1 MSKSAFVAIIG
12 RPSSGKSTLLNT
24 LCGEKVSITSRVPQ
38 TTRNKIR
45 GIVNDPRGQLVFL
58 DTPGYHRSERKFN
71 LYLRQLAESTLE
83 ESDVV
88 LYVADLS
95 RPPGAE
101 ENDVLELLAATQ
113 LPRICALN
121 KADLERTFESRYREL
136 LAEKVPDMKPHALS
150 ALNGDGTGP
159 LLDALFAAAPEGAPF
174 YEADYYTD
182 QAPEFRIAEIIREKA
197 IARTQQ
203 EVPHALFVEIADME
217 MRPGRGTAAGG
228 GPDAGLSM
236 AGDTAPGEDELP
248 AEWRTE
254 QPDDPGT
261 LWVRAFLNVER
272 ESQKGILVGK
282 GGNQIREI
290 RLEAQRELNEI
301 FPYPIHLDLRVK
313 VQPKWRTRDTLLRR
327 LLK

>member
-101 ENDVLELLAATQ
+101 ENDVLDLLAATE

-121 KADLERTFESRYREL
+121 KADLERTFEPQYREL
-136 LAEKVPDMKPHALS
+136 LAGKVPDMSALALS
-150 ALNGDGTGP
+150 ALNGEGTAP
-159 LLDALFAAAPEGAPF
+159 LLDALYAAAPEGAPF
-174 YEADYYTD
+174 YEEDYYTD
-182 QAPEFRIAEIIREKA
+182 QAPDFRIAEIIREKA

-217 MRPGRGTAAGG
+217 MHPGRRSHAQADSGADSGTGT
-228 GPDAGLSM
+228 DT
-236 AGDTAPGEDELP
+236 AGDA
-248 AEWRTE
+248 
-254 QPDDPGT
+254 GT

>member
-24 LCGEKVSITSRVPQ
+24 LCGEKVSITSSVPQ

-71 LYLRQLAESTLE
+71 LYLRDLAESTLQ
-83 ESDVV
+83 ESDAV

-95 RPPGAE
+95 RAPGAE
-101 ENDVLELLAATQ
+101 ENDVLALLQATA
-113 LPRICALN
+113 LPKLCALN
-121 KADLERTFESRYREL
+121 KVDLPRTLEQSYREL
-136 LAEKVPDMKPHALS
+136 LAERSPATPLFLISALS
-150 ALNGDGTGP
+150 GEGTKA
-159 LLDALFAAAPEGAPF
+159 LLDALFAAAPEGEPF
-174 YEADYYTD
+174 YDADFYTD

-203 EVPHALFVEIADME
+203 EVPHALYVEIADME
-217 MRPGRGTAAGG
+217 MREGATE
-228 GPDAGLSM
+228 
-236 AGDTAPGEDELP
+236 EDR
-248 AEWRTE
+248 A
-254 QPDDPGT
+254 

-272 ESQKGILVGK
+272 DSQKGILVGK
-282 GGNQIREI
+282 AGAQIRDI
-290 RLEAQRELNEI
+290 RLEAQRELNDI
-301 FPYPIHLDLRVK
+301 FPYRIHLDLRVK
-313 VQPKWRTRDTLLRR
+313 VQHKWRSRDPLLRR